1 VSPSH
6 ISLSPFSAAS
16 VSDAACRVLQLLAP
30 SASSASRPPGF
41 EASPSLGTPPLV
53 VEGAIP
59 RTPRH
64 GVHGE
69 EATPL
74 QPLFRAAMQ
83 ALLSPPSSTPPRRA
97 VARRRTLA
105 GVDIKRTVTYSIQ
118 RRSSRM
124 RAAKPV
130 AKAAE
135 AFLCKGL
142 GIIDDGQE
150 VTELVLQELERR
162 FDGQIPDDVLG
173 SLRTLFN
180 VDSQEADDVD
190 AALLGHGGV
199 AGLDHVVTGVDVD
212 DDA

>member
-1 VSPSH
+1 
-6 ISLSPFSAAS
+6 
-16 VSDAACRVLQLLAP
+16 
-30 SASSASRPPGF
+30 
-41 EASPSLGTPPLV
+41 V

-59 RTPRH
+59 RTPRR
-64 GVHGE
+64 GVHVE

-74 QPLFRAAMQ
+74 QPLFRAATQ

-97 VARRRTLA
+97 AARRRTLA
-105 GVDIKRTVTYSIQ
+105 RVDIKRTVTYSIQ
-118 RRSSRM
+118 RRSSRK

-142 GIIDDGQE
+142 GITDDGQE
-150 VTELVLQELERR
+150 VTELALQELERR

-173 SLRTLFN
+173 SLRALFN

-190 AALLGHGGV
+190 AALLGHGGA